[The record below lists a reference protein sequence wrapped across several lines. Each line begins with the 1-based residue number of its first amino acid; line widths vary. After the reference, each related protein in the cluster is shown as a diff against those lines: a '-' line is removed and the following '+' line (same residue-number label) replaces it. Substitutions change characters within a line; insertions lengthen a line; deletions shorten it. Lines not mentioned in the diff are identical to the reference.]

1 MPTRVALLS
10 IIVEDPKSV
19 NMVNELLHQYRN
31 YLIGR
36 MGLPYPKK
44 KISIIS
50 VALDTSAD
58 IINALCGKLGSVPGI
73 NSKVIYSN
81 H

>member
-19 NMVNELLHQYRN
+19 NMVNELLHQYRD
-31 YLIGR
+31 YIIGR

-50 VALDTSAD
+50 VALDSSAD
-58 IINALCGKLGSVPGI
+58 IINALCGKWTP
-73 NSKVIYSN
+73 
-81 H
+81 